1 MLKKIL
7 FAAVTLAAL
16 AAVTPAHAACDLS
29 ALTPGQDYSQAAAKK
44 WTSAADK
51 ENFCLARTL
60 IKRIKAGESQD
71 NFTLDDLP
79 RGMARFVT
87 PEENDEKVRTVVA
100 FVLANGFRGKLA

>member
-7 FAAVTLAAL
+7 FAAVTLAAF
-16 AAVTPAHAACDLS
+16 AAATPAHASCDMS
-29 ALTPGQDYSQAAAKK
+29 ALTPGKDYSQAAYKK

-60 IKRIKAGESQD
+60 LKRVKAGESQE
-71 NFTLDDLP
+71 NFTMDDLP

-87 PEENDEKVRTVVA
+87 PEENDEQVRTVVA
-100 FVLANGFRGKLA
+100 YVLANGFRGKLA